1 MIKYFSELIITEWT
15 IAISFGAA
23 LFILISGSA
32 FYSFLAFLGIF
43 SVRAVISIIL
53 NRPRNFPIIS
63 GIFEGICFVSFIILI
78 NIFFRTM

>member
-1 MIKYFSELIITEWT
+1 MIKYFSELAITLWT
-15 IAISFGAA
+15 LAISFGVAFF
-23 LFILISGSA
+23 LLISGSA
-32 FYSFLAFLGIF
+32 FYSLLVFLGIF
-43 SVRAVISIIL
+43 SVRAVIGIIL